1 MQVLDGLI
9 TLALFFLIL
18 IVLVVVHEFGHFIV
32 ARLAHVRVHEFGIGF
47 PPRARIFAR
56 DRETIYTLN
65 WLPIGGFV
73 RLEGEEGGSS
83 DPRSFVR
90 QALPVRLAILLAG
103 VVMNFLLAWVIFT
116 LIAGFAD
123 PTIVARVDTVEAGSP
138 AARAGLVG
146 GKQTGTND
154 QGLPIYD
161 ESGDLIV
168 MIDGKRFARFDDITA
183 PDAPRRYLRERLGQI
198 VTITVQKPDGSVR
211 DLQAKLRTANEIS
224 ETKGALGVQM
234 RIVSGP
240 DLRRDPVSAITTG
253 LTRTRDASLLV
264 LTALRDLV
272 ANFTQPNVAGPVGI
286 VGAVQTVR
294 TELPPVF
301 LPWLI
306 GMLSANLAVVNVLPI
321 PPMDGG
327 RIAVTVV
334 QSLTGNRISLATERA
349 VYLAGFIFL
358 MAFLV
363 WITYFDIQRLAGGT

>member
-1 MQVLDGLI
+1 
-9 TLALFFLIL
+9 
-18 IVLVVVHEFGHFIV
+18 
-32 ARLAHVRVHEFGIGF
+32 
-47 PPRARIFAR
+47 
-56 DRETIYTLN
+56 LN

-73 RLEGEEGGSS
+73 RLEGEEGGST

-90 QALPVRLAILLAG
+90 QRLPVRLAILLAG

-146 GKQTGTND
+146 GKQTGTTD
-154 QGLPIYD
+154 QGQATYD
-161 ESGDLIV
+161 DSGDLIV

-183 PDAPRRYLRERLGQI
+183 PDAPRRYLRERLGQT
-198 VTITVQKPDGSVR
+198 VTITVQKPDGSTR
-211 DLQAKLRTANEIS
+211 DLQATLRMANEIS

-240 DLRRDPVSAITTG
+240 DLQRDPVSAIATG